1 MAQKREGI
9 GRGEGSGRDLDV
21 ALAVD
26 VVHEVE
32 LLLVDGVRAAGPH
45 AERVQR
51 HVPARSTETT

>member
-1 MAQKREGI
+1 LV
-9 GRGEGSGRDLDV
+9 RDLDV
-21 ALAVD
+21 ALPVD

-51 HVPARSTETT
+51 HVPAGSTETT